1 MVAPELADEMVAAT
15 REFPPSSPGDGRAI
29 AQVRIAYAQAG
40 EGLGETPPPSTLK
53 DTAKAAASAVTGGQP
68 TLLMD
73 KLGERLAF
81 ELGGARL
88 YEALLS
94 KHNAYGSFSGGPS
107 GEDLLRILTEEYA
120 HAELLER
127 AIKDQGGDPT
137 ALTPAANGD
146 EWRQPRAPCRCPTR
160 H

>member
-1 MVAPELADEMVAAT
+1 MRQSARQGDNRTGTMVAPELAEEMVAAT

-73 KLGERLAF
+73 IERPDAAPVVVTPSQVPSYRSRLQ
-81 ELGGARL
+81 ARI
-88 YEALLS
+88 EALR
-94 KHNAYGSFSGGPS
+94 SFCARHGCPYV
-107 GEDLLRILTEEYA
+107 L
-120 HAELLER
+120 
-127 AIKDQGGDPT
+127 
-137 ALTPAANGD
+137 LTPDMPFTGVLASLEGAGIFAAL
-146 EWRQPRAPCRCPTR
+146 A
-160 H
+160 